1 MTPRAPAPLPSSPG
15 TPQAPRPTPAI
26 DTEAGVERLMGN
38 RPLYLRILARFSTDY
53 RRAALAIRY
62 ALDAGDATQA
72 RRLTHTLKGAAGM
85 IEARGLH
92 AASLVLEAA
101 LRAGAGGIDTLLA
114 QLDAA
119 LAGVLRHIDAMA
131 LVEEEAPPVALAPGD
146 NLGRLRA
153 MLDIGDGAA
162 VELVLAAR
170 SELGTHLGERGYEA
184 LSAAIAD
191 FDYERALELLDWT
204 NRTERPEQAGGQ
216 ETGNRA

>member
-1 MTPRAPAPLPSSPG
+1 MTQHAPASPPSSSHL
-15 TPQAPRPTPAI
+15 PQVPRPSPALDI
-26 DTEAGVERLMGN
+26 EAGVERLMSN
-38 RPLYLRILARFSTDY
+38 RPFYLRILARFRTDY
-53 RRAALAIRY
+53 RQAALAIRH
-62 ALDAGDATQA
+62 ALDAGDAVQA

-92 AASLVLEAA
+92 AASLVLETA
-101 LRAGAGGIDTLLA
+101 LRDGAGGIDTLLA

-131 LVEEEAPPVALAPGD
+131 LVQEETPPAAPAQGD
-146 NLGRLRA
+146 SVGRLRA

-170 SELGTHLGERGYEA
+170 SELGAHLGERGYEA
-184 LSAAIAD
+184 LSAAVAD
-191 FDYERALELLDWT
+191 FDFERALELLDGT
-204 NRTERPEQAGGQ
+204 NRPGQADRQ